1 MENKEIAK
9 EYVDKNYISKQKIID
24 KIKDFEWNKNKLS
37 KEKSNIMKDAKIYS
51 VIDILDAEIARFV
64 ELLEDK

>member
-1 MENKEIAK
+1 MENKVIAK

>member
-1 MENKEIAK
+1 MENKVIAK

-24 KIKDFEWNKNKLS
+24 KIKDFEWNKNKLL